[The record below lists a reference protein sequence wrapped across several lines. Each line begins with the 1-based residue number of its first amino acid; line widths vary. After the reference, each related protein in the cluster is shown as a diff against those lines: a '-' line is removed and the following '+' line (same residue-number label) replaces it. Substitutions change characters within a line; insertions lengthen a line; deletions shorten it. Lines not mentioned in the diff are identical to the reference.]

1 MLSRRNVRIKVMQCL
16 YAYERDAFPSKV
28 VAAKQLKKSLDR
40 SYATALY
47 ELALMRDT
55 AKYALTEAENRK
67 AKHLP
72 TEEDLNFNTKIAE
85 NSLVLAMDGP
95 NFLRLSNLYEI
106 VDVEHEELP
115 KEFFRSLTTKP
126 GYQKYIETENPTPE
140 MDRKILLTLFN
151 KVFLQSESFHDH
163 MLEKFNNWDDDDHHI
178 AFKINQLFEELEAPQ
193 LSQKLE
199 ELQIDPEDK
208 DFAEELFNST
218 LENEEEAS
226 KLISPKLE
234 NWDIDRIA
242 VLDMILM
249 KMAVVE
255 LLYFKFIPIKV
266 TINEYIEIAKM
277 YSTPKSKD
285 FVNGVLDKLM
295 KELKDSGQIKKAGRG
310 LLG

>member
-28 VAAKQLKKSLDR
+28 VAVKQLKKSLDR
-40 SYATALY
+40 SFACTLY
-47 ELALMRDT
+47 VLSLMRDT

-72 TEEDLNFNTKIAE
+72 TAEDLNFSTKIAD
-85 NSLVLAMDGP
+85 NTLVLAMDGP
-95 NFLRLSNLYEI
+95 NFLRLENQYDV
-106 VDVEHEELP
+106 VDVEHGDLP

-126 GYQKYIETENPTPE
+126 GYPKYIEKENPTPE
-140 MDRKILLTLFN
+140 DDRKILLTLFN
-151 KVFLQSESFHDH
+151 KVFLQSEAFHDH

-178 AFKINQLFEELEAPQ
+178 AFKVNQLFEELEAQQ
-193 LSQKLE
+193 LSSRLE
-199 ELQIDPEDK
+199 EMEIDPEDK
-208 DFAEELFNST
+208 DFAEELFNAT
-218 LENEEEAS
+218 LDNEEEANE
-226 KLISPKLE
+226 LISPKLE

-249 KMAVVE
+249 KMAVSE

-295 KELKDSGQIKKAGRG
+295 KELKDSGKIQKAGRG

>member
-1 MLSRRNVRIKVMQCL
+1 MQCL
-16 YAYERDAFPSKV
+16 YAYERDAFPSKA
-28 VAAKQLKKSLDR
+28 VAVKQLKKSLDR
-40 SYATALY
+40 SFGCTLY
-47 ELALMRDT
+47 VLALMRDT
-55 AKYALTEAENRK
+55 AKYVLVEAEKRK

-72 TEEDLNFNTKIAE
+72 TAEDLNFNTKLAD
-85 NSLVLAMDGP
+85 NRLVLAMDGP

-106 VDVEHEELP
+106 EDVDHEDLT
-115 KEFFRSLTTKP
+115 KEFFKSLTTKP
-126 GYQKYIETENPTPE
+126 GYSKYIETAEPTPQD
-140 MDRKILLTLFN
+140 DRKILLTLFN
-151 KVFLQSESFHDH
+151 KVFLQSEVFHDH

-193 LSQKLE
+193 LTTKLE
-199 ELQIDPEDK
+199 EMEIDPEDK
-208 DFAEELFNST
+208 DFAEELFNAT
-218 LENEEEAS
+218 LDNEEEANE
-226 KLISPKLE
+226 LISPKLE

-249 KMAVVE
+249 KMAVSE

-295 KELKDSGQIKKAGRG
+295 KELKDGGKIKKAGRG